1 MGPSE
6 TSTVNYCKVY
16 ICRRSITGLSFHMG
30 NSLPFVI
37 NLYKVCTCGAFLTD
51 SKSASFE
58 ERGELS
64 LSTDKLEKFISIV
77 YQYLG
82 S

>member
-1 MGPSE
+1 
-6 TSTVNYCKVY
+6 
-16 ICRRSITGLSFHMG
+16 MG